1 MTWPIAAV
9 LITFMVC
16 ATSAFLLQPHP
27 KGLITRIVEHD
38 QAIQELR
45 RTLESVR
52 TKITFKP

>member
-27 KGLITRIVEHD
+27 KGLITRLVDHD
-38 QAIQELR
+38 HEIQELKR
-45 RTLESVR
+45 LLESVR